1 MIFAYKFKKY
11 MKKNKKKIDLYNNR
25 LDLDEE
31 YINLNNLKWILQKQ
45 EKNNF
50 LKYIFYVLLLVF
62 FFNVKF
68 VDKSDLSILK
78 IYKKYVSDC
87 IKLKNYK
94 NDNIINNPYLS
105 ICLSALNMENYIE
118 INLLSILNQSF
129 KNFEIIIIND
139 FSKDNTE
146 NIIKRIQKGDNRIK
160 LINHSKNLGV
170 YRSRVESI
178 LNAKGKYVILM
189 DPDDMFLNQN
199 LFKELFKY
207 NLKSNLDIIE
217 FSVYHKIEGTR
228 KIFFPD
234 NHFEN
239 HFHNFPKKIIYQPEL
254 SNLLYYFP
262 GTNEYSHTICR
273 NIWNKMIKKNLFLD
287 MHKYIGVDYFNE
299 FIITSDDMLM
309 NIIIYQFAK
318 NYTNIKL
325 PGYLYNIRK
334 VSMSRGEGG
343 IELKKIRTINHFF
356 YFKIFYKYLKEYKK
370 DRNYLFYEMKNL
382 KHYILNI
389 KDLNIT
395 KFIPKQI
402 RFINEII
409 RDKYTPFG
417 FKCFLGELLIY
428 FNNNPKI
435 IL

>member
-1 MIFAYKFKKY
+1 
-11 MKKNKKKIDLYNNR
+11 MKKKKIIIDSTQ
-25 LDLDEE
+25 LDEE
-31 YINLNNLKWILQKQ
+31 YINLTNLKLIFQNQDKR
-45 EKNNF
+45 NY
-50 LKYIFYVLLLVF
+50 LKYIFYILFLVF
-62 FFNVKF
+62 FFNVKI
-68 VDKSDLSILK
+68 VDKYDLSNLK
-78 IYKKYVSDC
+78 IYRKYVNDC
-87 IKLKNYK
+87 IKLKK
-94 NDNIINNPYLS
+94 NEYVTIKVNNPYLS

-118 INLLSILNQSF
+118 TNLLSIINQSF

-139 FSKDNTE
+139 FSTDNTE
-146 NIIKRIQKGDNRIK
+146 NIIKRIQKEDERIK

-170 YRSRVESI
+170 YRSRIESI
-178 LNAKGKYVILM
+178 LNSKGKYIILM

-199 LFKELFKY
+199 LFKELYKY
-207 NLKSNLDIIE
+207 NLKSNFDIIE
-217 FSVYHKIEGTR
+217 FSVYQKIEGTR

-239 HFHNFPKKIIYQPEL
+239 HFHNFPKRIIYQPEL

-262 GTNEYSHTICR
+262 GTYEYSHTICR
-273 NIWNKMIKKNLFLD
+273 NIWNKMINRNLFLY
-287 MHKYIGVDYFNE
+287 MNQYIGIDYFNE

-309 NIIIYQFAK
+309 NIIIYQFAQ

-343 IELKKIRTINHFF
+343 NKLKIIRTINHFY

-395 KFIPKQI
+395 KFIPIEKK
-402 RFINEII
+402 FIKEII
-409 RDKYTPFG
+409 RDKYTSFA
-417 FKCFLGELLIY
+417 FKKFLGELLVY
-428 FNNNPKI
+428 FIKKPKN

>member
-1 MIFAYKFKKY
+1 MY
-11 MKKNKKKIDLYNNR
+11 KNKKEIDSDNNH
-25 LDLDEE
+25 LDEE
-31 YINLNNLKWILQKQ
+31 YINLNNLKWIFQK
-45 EKNNF
+45 EKRRNY
-50 LKYIFYVLLLVF
+50 LKYIFYILLFIIFL
-62 FFNVKF
+62 NIKF
-68 VDKSDLSILK
+68 VDKYDLPNLK
-78 IYKKYVSDC
+78 IYKKYVNDC
-87 IKLKNYK
+87 IKLKRNK
-94 NDNIINNPYLS
+94 NDNNINIPYFS

-129 KNFEIIIIND
+129 QNFEIIIIND

-146 NIIKRIQKGDNRIK
+146 NIIKRIQKEDNRIK
-160 LINHSKNLGV
+160 LINHPKNFGV

-178 LNAKGKYVILM
+178 LNASGKYIILM

-199 LFKELFKY
+199 LFKQLFEN
-207 NLKSNLDIIE
+207 NLKYNLDIIE
-217 FSVYHKIEGTR
+217 FSVYQIIEGTR
-228 KIFFPD
+228 KIYFPD

-239 HFHNFPKKIIYQPEL
+239 HFHNFPKQIIYQPDL
-254 SNLLYYFP
+254 SNLLYFFP
-262 GTNEYSHTICR
+262 GTYEYSHTICR
-273 NIWNKMIKKNLFLD
+273 NIWNKMIKRNLFLY
-287 MHKYIGVDYFNE
+287 MHKYIGIDYFNE

-343 IELKKIRTINHFF
+343 IKLKRIRTINHFF

-389 KDLNIT
+389 KDLNVT
-395 KFIPKQI
+395 EYIPKQI
-402 RFINEII
+402 KFIKEII

-417 FKCFLGELLIY
+417 FKLFLGDLLIY
-428 FNNNPKI
+428 FNNKSKNFF
-435 IL
+435 

>member
-1 MIFAYKFKKY
+1 
-11 MKKNKKKIDLYNNR
+11 MKKNKKKIDL
-25 LDLDEE
+25 LDLDED
-31 YINLNNLKWILQKQ
+31 YINLNNLKWILKNQ
-45 EKNNF
+45 EKKNF
-50 LKYIFYVLLLVF
+50 LKYIFYILLLVF
-62 FFNVKF
+62 FFKVEF
-68 VDKSDLSILK
+68 VDKPDLSILK
-78 IYKKYVSDC
+78 IYKKYVNDC
-87 IKLKNYK
+87 IKLKRNK
-94 NDNIINNPYLS
+94 NDNNINNPYLS

-146 NIIKRIQKGDNRIK
+146 NIIKRIQKEDNRIK

-207 NLKSNLDIIE
+207 NLNSNLDIIE
-217 FSVYHKIEGTR
+217 FSVYQKIEGTR
-228 KIFFPD
+228 KIFFPN

-239 HFHNFPKKIIYQPEL
+239 HFHNFQKKIIYQPEL
-254 SNLLYYFP
+254 SNLLYFFP

-273 NIWNKMIKKNLFLD
+273 NIWNKMIKRNLFLD
-287 MHKYIGVDYFNE
+287 MHKYIGFEYFNE

-343 IELKKIRTINHFF
+343 IKLKRIRTINHFY

-395 KFIPKQI
+395 NYIPMQIKFI
-402 RFINEII
+402 NDII
-409 RDKYTPFG
+409 RDKQTPFG
-417 FKCFLGELLIY
+417 FKCFLGELLFY
-428 FNNNPKI
+428 FNNKSNNFFY
-435 IL
+435 